1 MLTTSTAPKPL
12 IDWVSI
18 GKVLYISTA
27 SAVLLVV
34 LFTITVY
41 CLSTFRNRHTTVS
54 NRVLLFAVALTSSTG
69 ILAVIISGLYYIIN
83 K

>member
-41 CLSTFRNRHTTVS
+41 CLSTVRNRHTTVS

>member
-41 CLSTFRNRHTTVS
+41 CLSTFRNRHTTAS
-54 NRVLLFAVALTSSTG
+54 NRFLLSAVALTSSTG

>member
-18 GKVLYISTA
+18 GKVLYVSTA

-41 CLSTFRNRHTTVS
+41 CLSTFRNRHTTAS
-54 NRVLLFAVALTSSTG
+54 NRVLLSAVALTSSTG

>member
-41 CLSTFRNRHTTVS
+41 CLSTYRNRHTTVS
-54 NRVLLFAVALTSSTG
+54 NKVLLSAVALTSSTG
-69 ILAVIISGLYYIIN
+69 ILAVIISGLYYIIY